1 MAKAKIA
8 RKAGEAIAQKL
19 GIGGRLKAAIS
30 GDPTKNPE
38 LVDYLGTFGFDLL
51 FGGLAA
57 AQTPGDAVDKLIAGG
72 SQAIGGGL
80 GGVGLTAAIGPQ
92 RLGKFRLLSDMAG
105 SVAGDFAG
113 VAVGDTLTRGKDVLS
128 GGKGQT
134 PWEKM
139 SETQQEE
146 YGKMLRQQI
155 LTEYGIVP
163 GTREQYAMD
172 PTTGM
177 GVY

>member
-1 MAKAKIA
+1 MIGKVKAL
-8 RKAGEAIAQKL
+8 RKAGDAL
-19 GIGGRLKAAIS
+19 GLGGRLKAAIT
-30 GDPTKNPE
+30 GDPTRKIQ
-38 LVDYLGTFGFDLL
+38 LKDLAGTLGLDIAFG
-51 FGGLAA
+51 AMTA
-57 AQTPGDAVDKLIAGG
+57 AQTPGDAMDKLIAGG

-80 GGVGLTAAIGPQ
+80 GGIGLTAAIGPQ
-92 RLGKFRLLSDMAG
+92 RLGDWRLITDVIGSYGGDMAG
-105 SVAGDFAG
+105 MV
-113 VAVGDTLTRGKDVLS
+113 VGDNLMRGKDSLA

-139 SETQQEE
+139 SDKQQEE

-155 LTEYGIVP
+155 LTEYGILP

-177 GVY
+177 GVS

>member
-1 MAKAKIA
+1 MAKAQVL
-8 RKAGEAIAQKL
+8 RKAGEAL
-19 GIGGRLKAAIS
+19 GLGGRLKAAIT
-30 GDPTKNPE
+30 GDAKKKIE
-38 LVDYLGTFGFDLL
+38 LMDLAGTFGFDIL

-57 AQTPGDAVDKLIAGG
+57 AQTPGDIGDKLIAGG
-72 SQAIGGGL
+72 AQAIGGGL

-92 RLGKFRLLSDMAG
+92 RLGKMRLLSDMGG

-113 VAVGDTLTRGKDVLS
+113 MAVGDNLMRAKDAMS
-128 GGKGQT
+128 GGQGQT

-139 SETQQEE
+139 SAQQQEE

-172 PTTGM
+172 PNTGM
-177 GVY
+177 GVS

>member
-1 MAKAKIA
+1 MARAKIA

-30 GDPTKNPE
+30 GDATKNPE
-38 LVDYLGTFGFDLL
+38 LVDYLGTFGFDIL

-57 AQTPGDAVDKLIAGG
+57 AQTPGDIGDKLIAGG
-72 SQAIGGGL
+72 AQAIGGGL

-92 RLGKFRLLSDMAG
+92 RLGKMRLLTDMAG
-105 SVAGDFAG
+105 SVGGDFAG
-113 VAVGDTLTRGKDVLS
+113 MAVGDNLMRGKDVLS
-128 GGKGQT
+128 GGQGQT

-139 SETQQEE
+139 SAKQQEE
-146 YGKMLRQQI
+146 YGNVLRQQI

-172 PTTGM
+172 PSTGM
-177 GVY
+177 GVS

>member
-1 MAKAKIA
+1 MAKAQVL
-8 RKAGEAIAQKL
+8 RKAGEAL
-19 GIGGRLKAAIS
+19 GLGGRLKAAIT
-30 GDPTKNPE
+30 GDAKKKIE
-38 LVDYLGTFGFDLL
+38 LMDLAGTFGFDIL

-57 AQTPGDAVDKLIAGG
+57 AQTPGDIGDKLIAGG
-72 SQAIGGGL
+72 AQAIGGGL

-92 RLGKFRLLSDMAG
+92 RLGKMRLLSDMGG

-113 VAVGDTLTRGKDVLS
+113 MAVGDNLMRAKDAMS
-128 GGKGQT
+128 GGQGQT

-139 SETQQEE
+139 SAQQQEE

-172 PTTGM
+172 PKHWNGS
-177 GVY
+177 